1 MKSGATRRLGDV
13 WSDLPMTSNRTP
25 RPRRV
30 EVWHPTLAS
39 IGELLR
45 QV

>member
-1 MKSGATRRLGDV
+1 V
-13 WSDLPMTSNRTP
+13 WFGSRITLNRTP